1 MRVVYVDT
9 LFSLNL
15 AVDYF
20 LLVLTAKVAGVYIK
34 RSRLLA
40 SALVGAL
47 LAVLLYFPPL
57 PKALA
62 LLLRLAVC
70 CVTAL
75 AAFIGEPGKSWPRLL
90 GIFVMVTLLLAGI
103 VLGLSELGGG
113 ARMQNGVLY
122 FEISGTVMALSFMAV
137 YVLSGLVLGKGRAS
151 PGRSYQEV
159 TAEMGERSVRF
170 RALTDSGN
178 LLRDPMSGRKVI
190 VVESRAIAPL
200 FGGMTGELL
209 QSLDALAPETA
220 LEQLRRCGN
229 TPFWL
234 LPARTAAQNA
244 LMVVFRPEKLYID
257 GNLRE
262 DYILGLAGRQ
272 LEIGG
277 DCRALM
283 GV

>member
-9 LFSLNL
+9 LFFLNL

-62 LLLRLAVC
+62 LVLRLAVC

-113 ARMQNGVLY
+113 AYMQNGILY

>member
-9 LFSLNL
+9 LFFLNL

-47 LAVLLYFPPL
+47 LAVLLYFPSL

-62 LLLRLAVC
+62 LVLRLAVC

-200 FGGMTGELL
+200 FDGMTGELL

>member
-9 LFSLNL
+9 LFFLNL

-20 LLVLTAKVAGVYIK
+20 LLVLTAKVAGAYIK
-34 RSRLLA
+34 RSRLLV

-47 LAVLLYFPPL
+47 LAVLLYFLPL

-62 LLLRLAVC
+62 LVLRLAVC
-70 CVTAL
+70 CITAL
-75 AAFIGEPGKSWPRLL
+75 AAFMGEPGKSWPRLL

-113 ARMQNGVLY
+113 AHMQNGVLY
-122 FEISGTVMALSFMAV
+122 FEISGTVMVLSFTTV

-159 TAEMGERSVRF
+159 TAEMGERIVRF

-200 FGGMTGELL
+200 FDGMTGELL
-209 QSLDALAPETA
+209 QSLDALAPESA

-257 GNLRE
+257 GNMRE
-262 DYILGLAGRQ
+262 DYILGLAGRH

-277 DCRALM
+277 DCCALM

>member
-1 MRVVYVDT
+1 
-9 LFSLNL
+9 
-15 AVDYF
+15 
-20 LLVLTAKVAGVYIK
+20 
-34 RSRLLA
+34 
-40 SALVGAL
+40 
-47 LAVLLYFPPL
+47 
-57 PKALA
+57 
-62 LLLRLAVC
+62 
-70 CVTAL
+70 
-75 AAFIGEPGKSWPRLL
+75 
-90 GIFVMVTLLLAGI
+90 
-103 VLGLSELGGG
+103 
-113 ARMQNGVLY
+113 MQNGILY
-122 FEISGTVMALSFMAV
+122 FEISGTVMVLSFTAV

-190 VVESRAIAPL
+190 VVEGRAIAPL
-200 FGGMTGELL
+200 FDGMTGELL
-209 QSLDALAPETA
+209 QSLEALAPETA

>member
-9 LFSLNL
+9 LFFLNL

-20 LLVLTAKVAGVYIK
+20 LLVLTVKVAGVYIK

-57 PKALA
+57 PKTLA
-62 LLLRLAVC
+62 LVLRLAVC

-113 ARMQNGVLY
+113 AHMQNGVLY
-122 FEISGTVMALSFMAV
+122 FEISGTVMVLSFTAV

>member
-9 LFSLNL
+9 LFFLNL

-62 LLLRLAVC
+62 LVLRLAVC

-113 ARMQNGVLY
+113 AYMQNGVLY

>member
-9 LFSLNL
+9 LFFLNL

-57 PKALA
+57 PKTLA
-62 LLLRLAVC
+62 LVLRLAVC

>member
-9 LFSLNL
+9 LFFLNL

-20 LLVLTAKVAGVYIK
+20 LLVLTAKVTGVYIK

-159 TAEMGERSVRF
+159 TAEMGERTVRF

>member
-9 LFSLNL
+9 LFFLNL

-47 LAVLLYFPPL
+47 LAVLLFFSPL
-57 PKALA
+57 PKTLA
-62 LLLRLAVC
+62 LVLRLAVC

-113 ARMQNGVLY
+113 AYMQNGILY
-122 FEISGTVMALSFMAV
+122 FEISGTVMVLSFTAV

>member
-9 LFSLNL
+9 LFFLNL

-62 LLLRLAVC
+62 LLSRLAVC

-159 TAEMGERSVRF
+159 TAEMGERTVRF

>member
-9 LFSLNL
+9 LFFLNL

-20 LLVLTAKVAGVYIK
+20 LLVLTAKVAGAYIK
-34 RSRLLA
+34 RSRLLV

-47 LAVLLYFPPL
+47 LAVLLYFLPL

-62 LLLRLAVC
+62 LVLRLAVC

-75 AAFIGEPGKSWPRLL
+75 AAFMGEPGKSWPRLL

-113 ARMQNGVLY
+113 AYMQNGILY
-122 FEISGTVMALSFMAV
+122 FEISGTVMVLSFTAV

-190 VVESRAIAPL
+190 VVEGRAIAPL
-200 FGGMTGELL
+200 FDGMTGELL
-209 QSLDALAPETA
+209 QSLEALAPETA

>member
-9 LFSLNL
+9 LFFLNL

-62 LLLRLAVC
+62 LVLRLAVC

-159 TAEMGERSVRF
+159 TAEMGERTVRF

>member
-9 LFSLNL
+9 LFFLNL

-159 TAEMGERSVRF
+159 TAEMGERTVRF

>member
-9 LFSLNL
+9 LFFLNL

-57 PKALA
+57 PKTLA
-62 LLLRLAVC
+62 LVLRLAVC

-122 FEISGTVMALSFMAV
+122 FEISGTVMALSFMAA

-200 FGGMTGELL
+200 FDGMTGELL

>member
-1 MRVVYVDT
+1 
-9 LFSLNL
+9 
-15 AVDYF
+15 
-20 LLVLTAKVAGVYIK
+20 
-34 RSRLLA
+34 
-40 SALVGAL
+40 
-47 LAVLLYFPPL
+47 
-57 PKALA
+57 
-62 LLLRLAVC
+62 
-70 CVTAL
+70 
-75 AAFIGEPGKSWPRLL
+75 
-90 GIFVMVTLLLAGI
+90 MVTLLLAGI

-113 ARMQNGVLY
+113 AHMQNGILY
-122 FEISGTVMALSFMAV
+122 FEISGTVMVLSFTAV

>member
-9 LFSLNL
+9 LFFLNL

-20 LLVLTAKVAGVYIK
+20 LLVLTAKVTGVYIK

-200 FGGMTGELL
+200 FDGMTGELL

-244 LMVVFRPEKLYID
+244 LMVVFRPEKLDID

>member
-9 LFSLNL
+9 LFFLNL

-57 PKALA
+57 PKTLA

-159 TAEMGERSVRF
+159 TAEMGERTVRF

>member
-9 LFSLNL
+9 LFFLNL

-40 SALVGAL
+40 SALAGAL

-159 TAEMGERSVRF
+159 TAEMGERTVRF